1 MANQG
6 KAQIIPIFLS
16 LILGI
21 SSFIGCGTPGQLV
34 GGPRDS
40 IAPKVLKM
48 RPENFKTN
56 FNAEKIEIEF
66 DEYFKI
72 ENEAKEFS
80 VSPEFERQPTLKV
93 RKKILEVSF
102 QDTLEKNT
110 TYTLNFGKSIAD
122 INEGNY
128 IKNFTYV
135 FATGPKLDSLGL
147 SGRVTNAMTGAPE
160 IEAVVMIF
168 PLGRDTIFGK
178 KKASIYTT
186 TDSSGNYSLKNL
198 RADTYKIYA
207 IKEKSSDKIYQQAT
221 DEVGFLKD
229 SVVLNENKTDI
240 NLKVFK
246 EDALIF
252 RVTDRKLNSDGSIF
266 MAFNQRLKKPTIRVI
281 EPAGLDENK
290 LLRFNSTNDS
300 LKLWLKDLS
309 FDSTKV
315 TISDEGKVLDT
326 IKFSRGK
333 KETYTRNVNATDN
346 LEGNL
351 LNPNKPLKLTFNFP
365 IEKLDATKITLTED
379 SVSKSGLLIEKDTS
393 DFLSYVVR
401 YPWIAKRTYEIKF
414 GAGAF
419 TAIFDAKNKE
429 FVRSFDLSSRDNYGT
444 LQLKVAVTE
453 PKNQYILQV
462 IDENDGLISSSTF
475 QKDTTVRFTNY
486 RAGKYFVRVIYD
498 TNKNGKWD
506 TGSVKEGRQ
515 PEKVYNEPKELSIK
529 ANWDRNEA
537 ITIPKEPAI

>member
-1 MANQG
+1 MANQS

-102 QDTLEKNT
+102 QDSLEKNT

-229 SVVLNENKTDI
+229 SVVLNE
-240 NLKVFK
+240 
-246 EDALIF
+246 
-252 RVTDRKLNSDGSIF
+252 
-266 MAFNQRLKKPTIRVI
+266 
-281 EPAGLDENK
+281 
-290 LLRFNSTNDS
+290 
-300 LKLWLKDLS
+300 
-309 FDSTKV
+309 
-315 TISDEGKVLDT
+315 
-326 IKFSRGK
+326 
-333 KETYTRNVNATDN
+333 
-346 LEGNL
+346 
-351 LNPNKPLKLTFNFP
+351 
-365 IEKLDATKITLTED
+365 
-379 SVSKSGLLIEKDTS
+379 
-393 DFLSYVVR
+393 
-401 YPWIAKRTYEIKF
+401 
-414 GAGAF
+414 
-419 TAIFDAKNKE
+419 
-429 FVRSFDLSSRDNYGT
+429 
-444 LQLKVAVTE
+444 
-453 PKNQYILQV
+453 
-462 IDENDGLISSSTF
+462 
-475 QKDTTVRFTNY
+475 
-486 RAGKYFVRVIYD
+486 
-498 TNKNGKWD
+498 
-506 TGSVKEGRQ
+506 
-515 PEKVYNEPKELSIK
+515 
-529 ANWDRNEA
+529 
-537 ITIPKEPAI
+537 